1 MADETDTSADS
12 NSVSDAESSENQLQS
27 AGSIDAQPE
36 AAESLPM
43 EGQAATPGQHWTR
56 ICPKCSVQSSV
67 PGDYCPNCGASYNR
81 KRGRLSKKT
90 IAIILAAV
98 LAIGGGTAITLAVQH
113 SQEVAAQEE
122 ADRKAS
128 EAAEK
133 AAEKAAAEQ
142 KKLQEAAEKKAAAQ
156 RAVRALI
163 VDGLEEAVQ
172 KDATERVDA
181 GRLDGPIQRTECTPL
196 GGGSVDDLTAI
207 TGTFECIAVN
217 EKQDDGS
224 ESGYVFSATVNW
236 DKASYS
242 WHLGR

>member
-1 MADETDTSADS
+1 MADETGSSANTNDVGDVEPSEATADTTA
-12 NSVSDAESSENQLQS
+12 SVPAEGEGR
-27 AGSIDAQPE
+27 APE
-36 AAESLPM
+36 
-43 EGQAATPGQHWTR
+43 QHWTR

-67 PGDYCPNCGASYNR
+67 PGDYCPKCGASYVR
-81 KRGRLSKKT
+81 KRSRLSKKT
-90 IAIILAAV
+90 TAVILAVV
-98 LAIGGGTAITLAVQH
+98 LVVGAGTAITLAVQH
-113 SQEVAAQEE
+113 SREVAAQEE
-122 ADRKAS
+122 ADRKAA
-128 EAAEK
+128 EAAK
-133 AAEKAAAEQ
+133 KAAAEA
-142 KKLQEAAEKKAAAQ
+142 KKLQEAAEAKASAQ

-217 EKQDDGS
+217 EKKEDGS

-236 DKASYS
+236 DAASYS

>member
-1 MADETDTSADS
+1 MADETGSSANSNEVVDSEPSEPIADTMESATTEDEGP
-12 NSVSDAESSENQLQS
+12 A
-27 AGSIDAQPE
+27 PE
-36 AAESLPM
+36 K
-43 EGQAATPGQHWTR
+43 HWTR
-56 ICPKCSVQSSV
+56 ICPKCSVQSSI
-67 PGDYCPNCGASYNR
+67 PGDYCPNCGSSYIR
-81 KRGRLSKKT
+81 KRARLSKKT
-90 IAIILAAV
+90 MAIILALV
-98 LAIGGGTAITLAVQH
+98 LVLGAGTAITLAVQH
-113 SQEVAAQEE
+113 AQEVAAQEE
-122 ADRKAS
+122 ADRKAA
-128 EAAEK
+128 EAAK
-133 AAEKAAAEQ
+133 KAAAEA
-142 KKLQEAAEKKAAAQ
+142 KKLQEAAEAKAAAQ

-217 EKQDDGS
+217 EKKENGS

-236 DKASYS
+236 DAASYS

>member
-1 MADETDTSADS
+1 MANEAESRANIDGGSDEGSPGTGPDTTE
-12 NSVSDAESSENQLQS
+12 SVSAPAEGEGL
-27 AGSIDAQPE
+27 APEQP
-36 AAESLPM
+36 
-43 EGQAATPGQHWTR
+43 WTR
-56 ICPKCSVQSSV
+56 ICPKCSVQNSI

-81 KRGRLSKKT
+81 KRTRLSKKT
-90 IAIILAAV
+90 MAIILALV
-98 LAIGGGTAITLAVQH
+98 LVLGAGTAIALSVQH

-133 AAEKAAAEQ
+133 AAAEQ
-142 KKLQEAAEKKAAAQ
+142 KKLQEAAEAKAEAQ
-156 RAVRALI
+156 RALRALI

-217 EKQDDGS
+217 EKKENGS

-236 DKASYS
+236 DAASYS